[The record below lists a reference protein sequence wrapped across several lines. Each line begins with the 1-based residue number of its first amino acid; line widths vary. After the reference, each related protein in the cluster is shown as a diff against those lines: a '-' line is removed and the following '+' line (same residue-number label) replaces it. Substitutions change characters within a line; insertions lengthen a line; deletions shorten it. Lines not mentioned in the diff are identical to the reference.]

1 MDRRLRIGLIVV
13 VVLAL
18 AYPAAAWLIGWSVQR
33 QWQQAEQL
41 QIEPF
46 PSLTI
51 AKTDYRRGVYGS
63 TEEVTYMIGGGL
75 VKSLQA
81 MGQGWNGQFTVRHI
95 IHHGPFPQLR
105 DFAPATVD
113 TEFVIPPQ
121 ARAMM
126 AKALGDKAGLT
137 IHTRVK
143 WFGGSTTMI
152 HAPAFHQQVEGA
164 GDMDWR
170 GLEAKIE
177 LGREVGSRVVELTSP
192 GMVMKTPKIDFS
204 YENLAAN
211 IDSRRVFEVLNT
223 GTAKLSLGRF
233 TIDSPATN
241 FKLDTQGLVL
251 DSKSSTDGD
260 FLNGGVVISMNRLD
274 GGKFSASQMTLE
286 VQTNHLHAPSMATL
300 TKDIRAVQADQAQ
313 ALAASPADP
322 SAIAQQNTQTT
333 QQLIQAF
340 QTSGLQLLGHEP
352 VIEFPRLGFKTP
364 DGDFLLSLK
373 LAVPGITP
381 ADVNGDPNALKM
393 VFLKYLQATINVR
406 MDSALFDKLSQQMA
420 SDPDKSAAT
429 KAQLQ
434 QMEAQGYVK
443 VDGQALTT
451 LVTFMNGQLRVNGLP
466 FAPTP
471 PPPPPPAVPPPG
483 QGHKPLPGQR
493 RNPH

>member
-1 MDRRLRIGLIVV
+1 VDRRVRIGLIVV

-18 AYPAAAWLIGWSVQR
+18 AYPAAAWLMGWSVQR
-33 QWQQAEQL
+33 QWQEDEQL
-41 QIEPF
+41 QIESL
-46 PSLTI
+46 PSVTI
-51 AKTDYRRGVYGS
+51 ARTDYRRGVYGS
-63 TEEVTYMIGGGL
+63 TEEVTYMVGGTL

-81 MGQGWNGQFTVRHI
+81 TGQGWNGQFTVRHV

-143 WFGGSTTMI
+143 WFGGSTTVI
-152 HAPAFHQQVEGA
+152 HAPPFHQQVAGA
-164 GDMDWR
+164 GDVDWR

-177 LGREVGSRVVELTSP
+177 LTREAGAKLVELTSP
-192 GMVMKTPKIDFS
+192 GMVMKTPKINFS
-204 YENLAAN
+204 FENLQAT
-211 IDSRRVFEVLNT
+211 IDSHRVFEALNT
-223 GTAKLSLGRF
+223 GTAKISLGRF
-233 TIDSPATN
+233 TIDSPETH
-241 FKLDTQGLVL
+241 FKLDSRSLVM
-251 DSKSSTDGD
+251 DSKSSVDGD
-260 FLNGGVVISMNRLD
+260 FLNGGVVVSMGQFD
-274 GGKFSASQMTLE
+274 TSKFSASQMTLE
-286 VQTNHLHAPSMATL
+286 IQTNHLHGPSMAAL
-300 TKDIRAVQADQAQ
+300 TKDIRAVQADQTH
-313 ALAASPADP
+313 ALAAAPGDR
-322 SAIAQQNTQTT
+322 SAMVQESAQTT
-333 QQLIQAF
+333 QRLIQAF
-340 QTSGLQLLGHEP
+340 QTSGLQVLAHEP
-352 VIEFPRLGFKTP
+352 VIDFPRLGFKTP
-364 DGDFLLSLK
+364 DGDFLLSVK

-381 ADVNGDPNALKM
+381 ADVNGDPGALKM

-406 MDSALFDKLSQQMA
+406 MDSALFDKLLQQTA

-434 QMEAQGYVK
+434 QMETQGYVK

-471 PPPPPPAVPPPG
+471 PPPPPPAAPP
-483 QGHKPLPGQR
+483 QGHKSVPKR
-493 RNPH
+493 VPH